1 MLSLSYYVIIFEPCA
16 SLSWANIDHMC
27 IVLRRLSLTLV
38 IRNITSPNSPGRIHT
53 RACRCSWRP
62 PTGSGSVRSG
72 TYLHESTPL
81 WPRTWAWLSRAPWKA
96 AKRNNVPA
104 ETRSS
109 AGTASTTC
117 RPPNSRQSPAS
128 TRLQSSGDGSEL
140 SLIGRCVLRRRAG
153 EHAGPVRMWKEVQV
167 SRSTFNKQREIKAS
181 QHGAAGITV
190 PDWPRS
196 KSQLGYSY
204 DQLN

>member
-1 MLSLSYYVIIFEPCA
+1 MLSLSYYVVIFKPGV
-16 SLSWANIDHMC
+16 SFSWANMDHMC

-81 WPRTWAWLSRAPWKA
+81 WPRTWASLSRAPCRA

-104 ETRSS
+104 ETRST

-117 RPPNSRQSPAS
+117 RPPKSRQSPAR
-128 TRLQSSGDGSEL
+128 TRVQSSGDGSEL
-140 SLIGRCVLRRRAG
+140 SLSGWIGRCVLRRRAG
-153 EHAGPVRMWKEVQV
+153 ERAGPVRMWKEVQV

-181 QHGAAGITV
+181 QHRAV
-190 PDWPRS
+190 
-196 KSQLGYSY
+196 
-204 DQLN
+204 